1 MLIVRTQ
8 KSGDVSVVRLQGRIV
23 IGETHVLRRAVSFL
37 SNTTVVLLDFALVS
51 GIDAHGLGVLLDL
64 RQKFLEKGIQVR
76 LINVSRSVRNVFA
89 ITCLDGVFEI
99 VRKGKIMR
107 PVGPP
112 KDSGEFAL
120 MTAK

>member
-8 KSGDVSVVRLQGRIV
+8 KFGDVSVVRLQGRIV

-37 SNTTVVLLDFALVS
+37 SKSTVVLLDFGLVS

-64 RQKFLEKGIQVR
+64 RRKFLEKGIQVR
-76 LINVSRSVRNVFA
+76 LINVSRSVRKVFE

-99 VRKGKIMR
+99 VRPGKIGTQ
-107 PVGPP
+107 VGPSR
-112 KDSGEFAL
+112 DSGEFAL

>member
-8 KSGDVSVVRLQGRIV
+8 KFGDVSVVRLQGRIV
-23 IGETHVLRRAVSFL
+23 IGETQVLRRAVSFL
-37 SNTTVVLLDFALVS
+37 PNTTVVLLDFALVR

-64 RQKFLEKGIQVR
+64 RRNLLKKGIQVR
-76 LINVSRSVRNVFA
+76 LRNVSRSVRNVFEM
-89 ITCLDGVFEI
+89 TCLDGVFEI
-99 VRKGKIMR
+99 VCEGKIKT
-107 PVGPP
+107 PVGPS